1 MKITLE
7 SQTKIREI
15 GRWDIDFHLPPEEII
30 KFNELLIKNVSD
42 VASVVKEKRDPTKK
56 PEDTFLYIDISCV
69 DITSGTIVSPQELT
83 GEEAP
88 SRARK
93 VVLEDDIIIS
103 TCRPTR
109 GAIAIVP
116 AELDNQI
123 ASTGF
128 SVIRCKK
135 DKINPIYLQF
145 VLKMESTLEQ
155 FRKFST
161 GSSYPAILDSDVLK
175 TKIPVPSIDLQNEIA
190 DFIVSSKNKRENTIK
205 SANESYYNSLSLAQ
219 NSLNLGV
226 LIK

>member
-1 MKITLE
+1 
-7 SQTKIREI
+7 
-15 GRWDIDFHLPPEEII
+15 
-30 KFNELLIKNVSD
+30 ELLIKNVSD
-42 VASVVKEKRDPTKK
+42 VASVVKEKRDPTKT
-56 PEDTFLYIDISCV
+56 PEDTFIYIDNSSV